1 VEEEKINILK
11 NNLNHIHSSGNS
23 KNIGYA
29 AVIIRAGSRYEPDNL
44 NGLAHFMEH
53 CLFKGTR
60 KRRAHHI
67 INRMEI
73 VGAEMDAYT
82 TKEFTC
88 IYSVFMTQH
97 LERALELLSDIVF
110 HSQFPHKE
118 IEKEKNVVI
127 DEIQSYL
134 DNPAEQIFEDF
145 EEMIFQNHSLAK
157 SILGKVESVQRI
169 TSADLNSFKSKFY
182 TPENMV
188 LSTSCTVTEKKLSRL
203 TEKYFGFFNGPT
215 IAPFTGENLSFKS
228 ERKKEEKSTFQT
240 HYITGI
246 PAYSTHD
253 EKRNTMLLLNN
264 FLGGPAMNSRLNM
277 NIREK
282 YGYTYHIESGY
293 NAYSDVGLFYIYL
306 GSDKKNIN
314 KIERLVYK
322 ELTDLKQKKLGEAQ
336 FKKAIQQFKG
346 QVSIAS
352 ESTISQVL
360 NRGKDLLVF
369 GKLKSLEEVLADLD
383 LIGAKDLQNVANEIF
398 DLNNFSRLIFE
409 NN

>member
-1 VEEEKINILK
+1 MEEVKINILK

-23 KNIGYA
+23 KNIGYV
-29 AVIIRAGSRYEPDNL
+29 AVIIRAGSRDEPVKL

-60 KRRAHHI
+60 KRKAHHI

-73 VGAEMDAYT
+73 VGAEIDAYT

-88 IYSVFMTQH
+88 IYSVFMIHH

-110 HSQFPHKE
+110 HSQFPPKE
-118 IEKEKNVVI
+118 VEKEKNVVI

-145 EEMIFQNHSLAK
+145 EEMIFQKHPLAK
-157 SILGKVESVQRI
+157 SILGTVDSLKRI
-169 TSADLNSFKSKFY
+169 SSTDLNNFKSKYY

-188 LSTSCTVTEKKLSRL
+188 LSTSCPVPEKKLKRL
-203 TEKYFGFFNGPT
+203 TDKYFGSFEGPVAEEFKGETFN
-215 IAPFTGENLSFKS
+215 FKS
-228 ERKKEEKSTFQT
+228 ERKKESKSIFQT

-253 EKRNTMLLLNN
+253 NKRNVMLLLNN
-264 FLGGPAMNSRLNM
+264 YLGGPAMNSRLNM

-306 GSDKKNIN
+306 GSDKKNIQ

-322 ELTDLKQKKLGEAQ
+322 ELKDLKQKKLSDSQ

-346 QVSIAS
+346 QVSLAS
-352 ESTISQVL
+352 ESAISQVL

-369 GKLKSLEEVLADLD
+369 GNLKTLKEVLSELD
-383 LIGAKDLQNVANEIF
+383 LISAKDLQNISNEIF
-398 DLNNFSRLIFE
+398 DLDNFSRLIFE
-409 NN
+409 NK